1 MMILRYFGWL
11 VPVAVFGVLAIVT
24 PISPWLLG
32 GAAFLVIIVG
42 YAVAWGLRT
51 DKRVGEP

>member
-1 MMILRYFGWL
+1 MTILRYFGWL

-32 GAAFLVIIVG
+32 AAAFLVIMLG
-42 YAVAWGLRT
+42 YAVAW
-51 DKRVGEP
+51 RVRPA